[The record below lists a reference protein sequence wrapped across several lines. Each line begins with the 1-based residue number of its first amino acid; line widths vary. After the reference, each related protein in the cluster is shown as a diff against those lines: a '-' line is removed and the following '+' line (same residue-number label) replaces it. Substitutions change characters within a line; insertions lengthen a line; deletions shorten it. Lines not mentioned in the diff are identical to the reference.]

1 MRFPFTDEMH
11 ELMKVF
17 EPYEDGNHLVAN
29 APKEAIEARKKF
41 CELFEIEYEKN
52 SNIDLL

>member
-17 EPYEDGNHLVAN
+17 EPYEDGNHLVEN

-41 CELFEIEYEKN
+41 CELFKIEYEKN